1 MRAFNFNLLTDRVF
15 NPFAKGVRD
24 VLLACEAGRGET
36 ADLERLSDMLEKGF
50 VRVEDG
56 TIRPD
61 FPVISDKDYF
71 SLAEKLKGEIS
82 ETAALAAGL
91 RDAAAETLAEMMPGD
106 LRNVREIGSIISMWS
121 LMEDI
126 VPVALEDGFLAGDG
140 GGRNPT
146 VFWFKT

>member
-1 MRAFNFNLLTDRVF
+1 M
-15 NPFAKGVRD
+15 
-24 VLLACEAGRGET
+24 LLACEAGRGET
-36 ADLERLSDMLEKGF
+36 ADLERLSEMLGNGF

-56 TIRPD
+56 AIRPD
-61 FPVISDKDYF
+61 FPMISEKDYL
-71 SLAEKLKGEIS
+71 SLAEKLKAEIG

-126 VPVALEDGFLAGDG
+126 IPVALEDGFLAKDG
-140 GGRNPT
+140 EGRNPT
-146 VFWFKT
+146 AFWFRT